1 MTHTI
6 VEPGAKATMSRGS
19 ELAGSHVPDFT
30 FRSWKQLPVLD
41 PVRRAPDLTA
51 EHEVPPIERVVAL
64 IAVTALAPA
73 LLAVAAAIKVCSPG
87 GPVLYRQLRVGVDR
101 RRRTVPLGELGASEE
116 RRKRR
121 GFGRTF
127 WIYKFR
133 TMIPDAEKHTG
144 PTWASK
150 HDPRIFPLGRL
161 LRLTRLDEL
170 PQLFNVVVGDM
181 RLIGPRPERPHFVEQ
196 LTERIPEYARRQ
208 RVPPGITGLA
218 QVEREYDASVDD
230 VRTKVKYDLFYVDNR
245 SRRLDAKIAVKTID
259 VVLRGKGA
267 R

>member
-1 MTHTI
+1 MSYMTTGGPQT
-6 VEPGAKATMSRGS
+6 PGSVDAFAF
-19 ELAGSHVPDFT
+19 D
-30 FRSWKQLPVLD
+30 SWKELPLLS
-41 PVRRAPDLTA
+41 PVVTPRNLTA
-51 EHEVPPIERVVAL
+51 EHEVPPIERVIAL
-64 IAVTALAPA
+64 LGLVGLAPVC
-73 LLAVAAAIKVCSPG
+73 LLVAVAIKIASPG
-87 GPVLYRQLRVGVDR
+87 GPVVYRQLRVGVDR
-101 RRRTVPLGELGASEE
+101 RGRADLPQTTWNGEE
-116 RRKRR
+116 RRQSPGYGR
-121 GFGRTF
+121 GF

-133 TMIPDAEKHTG
+133 TMIPDAEKNSG

-150 HDPRIFPLGRL
+150 NDPRIFALGRF

-170 PQLFNVVVGDM
+170 PQLFNVVTGEM
-181 RLIGPRPERPHFVEQ
+181 RLIGPRPERPHFVHQ

-245 SRRLDAKIAVKTID
+245 SSRLDAKILLKTLD
-259 VVLRGKGA
+259 VVVRGKGA